1 MLSFRQKLFLSYV
14 VVFLVF
20 LALLFPLASR
30 IVEEIVKKSLIEQT
44 THVVA
49 LVKTAPDRTT
59 LIRRLQEQGDF
70 LFIRVTVVTPQGQV
84 IYDSHISNMETELP
98 NSQYLEDH
106 PEIIQ
111 AIREGDGYSEDYSYV
126 LGQEL
131 AYVAKAFSFHGE
143 QLIMRTAF
151 PLGLVHE
158 LSREFEIGFL
168 TLGIVVLLLFSIMTS
183 FIAHHLSRPVK
194 QMINAIKPYEE
205 GKVEHLPAIH
215 LSKYTS
221 PRDDFKRLADTL
233 NSLSNRVETQIAAL
247 KHERNEKEAVLDSLI
262 EGVVAVDDRGQVTFA
277 NHMALKMLEM
287 QEHKLIGAKLSDL
300 HHEEFHDVLIACQHQ
315 QEVLTFT
322 CQLNELQKI
331 YLDVVAVP
339 MGRDRGAILV
349 LQDKSLHYKALEMRK
364 DFIANASHEL
374 KTPITII
381 KGFAETLQDMP
392 HLSPKM
398 VQEITSKIV
407 RNTTRMEKL
416 VKNLL
421 KLADIENL
429 PRSRLQRCRLSEVAE
444 TCKQM
449 VESVYPTA
457 MVTIVKPTEEPNILV
472 DAELLELAIMNLMDN
487 AAKYSTPPAQ
497 ITVAIE
503 PMPSQEQLKIIVAD
517 KGMGIPKEDL
527 EYIFQ
532 RFYTVNKA
540 HSRQLGGSGLGL
552 SIVETIIEKHFGKI
566 SVTSILGE
574 GTTFTIILPMNQ
586 REAYLEDEQR

>member
-1 MLSFRQKLFLSYV
+1 M
-14 VVFLVF
+14 
-20 LALLFPLASR
+20 
-30 IVEEIVKKSLIEQT
+30 
-44 THVVA
+44 
-49 LVKTAPDRTT
+49 
-59 LIRRLQEQGDF
+59 
-70 LFIRVTVVTPQGQV
+70 
-84 IYDSHISNMETELP
+84 IS
-98 NSQYLEDH
+98 
-106 PEIIQ
+106 
-111 AIREGDGYSEDYSYV
+111 
-126 LGQEL
+126 
-131 AYVAKAFSFHGE
+131 
-143 QLIMRTAF
+143 
-151 PLGLVHE
+151 
-158 LSREFEIGFL
+158 
-168 TLGIVVLLLFSIMTS
+168 
-183 FIAHHLSRPVK
+183 
-194 QMINAIKPYEE
+194 AIKPYEE

-221 PRDDFKRLADTL
+221 ARDDFKRLADTL
-233 NSLSNRVETQIAAL
+233 NSLSNRVEAQIAAL

-262 EGVVAVDDRGQVTFA
+262 EGVIAVDDRGQVTFA
-277 NHMALKMLEM
+277 NHMAIKMLEIH
-287 QEHKLIGAKLSDL
+287 EHQMVGAKLSDL
-300 HHEEFHDVLIACQHQ
+300 QHEEFHDVLIACQHQ

-322 CQLNELQKI
+322 CQLNELQKV

-392 HLSPKM
+392 HLSPQM

-407 RNTTRMEKL
+407 RNCTRMEKL

-429 PRSRLQRCRLSEVAE
+429 PRSRQQRCRMSEVAE

-457 MVTIVKPTEEPNILV
+457 QINIRKPMEEPYVLG
-472 DAELLELAIMNLMDN
+472 DAELLELAVMNLMDN
-487 AAKYSTPPAQ
+487 AAKYSKPPAQ
-497 ITVAIE
+497 IVIIIE
-503 PMPSQEQLKIIVAD
+503 PVSAQEQLKIIVAD

-566 SVTSILGE
+566 SVTSTLGE
-574 GTTFTIILPMNQ
+574 GTTFTILLPMNH
-586 REAYLEDEQR
+586 REPQEA